1 MVIKEPRLSVTRSER
16 VLLCT
21 VISLATGWP
30 VGSLHMHFAVI
41 SVPSIL
47 RFAREGG
54 SRGTR
59 TGTHLVCLPRVGG
72 SGYCG
77 GGISRFLVLT
87 VV

>member
-1 MVIKEPRLSVTRSER
+1 MVIKEPRLSGPRPET
-16 VLLCT
+16 VLLYT
-21 VISLATGWP
+21 VIPLVTGWT
-30 VGSLHMHFAVI
+30 VGGLHMHFAVI